1 MDEKQTREQLRTRR
15 KSYKELRKQVA
26 RVPAKPGLFGA
37 SLEVD
42 DSIRTVTTRS
52 GVTICENLNSQLRG
66 WILVDFSSDSSRT
79 TQHIEM
85 NPGNEPYLWEQTTT
99 GAQGLVSNEVP
110 LDRHNAFITSFLLA
124 LSQDKV
130 A

>member
-79 TQHIEM
+79 TQHI
-85 NPGNEPYLWEQTTT
+85 
-99 GAQGLVSNEVP
+99 
-110 LDRHNAFITSFLLA
+110 
-124 LSQDKV
+124 
-130 A
+130 